1 MRLRGLPPALVL
13 DREALGLCASQGVRS
28 VAEPEKSQP
37 AERERFNWKAIL
49 VAALGIYAGLLIVLN
64 SKSVS
69 VNFVVVTGKTRVIFL
84 VLLCIA
90 LGALITWLVQRRPR
104 RRRRRKRSE
113 QAREERGGISWKA
126 ILLAA
131 VGIYALLL
139 IILNSKKVSIDFV
152 VFTTKTRV
160 IFLALLSIALG
171 ALIMWLILR
180 MRRRRKVS

>member
-1 MRLRGLPPALVL
+1 
-13 DREALGLCASQGVRS
+13 

-37 AERERFNWKAIL
+37 AEREGFSWKAIL

-104 RRRRRKRSE
+104 RRRRHRKSE
-113 QAREERGGISWKA
+113 QAREERGGVSWKA

-160 IFLALLSIALG
+160 VFLVLISIALG
-171 ALIMWLILR
+171 ALIMWLIPR
-180 MRRRRKVS
+180 MWRRRTVSSEAGTKTA